1 MNKEVLDILLTALYD
16 RGRITSNPN
25 KGAIMA
31 RASKASDTS
40 SSFTTPSGETFEQ
53 IFKAHGYHFVS
64 NGRHVPYQLRDY
76 YYNSNP
82 VPFRKFHGGKYDNCR
97 TVVIFSKVNV
107 PTSSDLIDLFSI
119 NIPNDTEI
127 TNILRQFDYYCQ
139 GNMKTPTTS
148 KIASIRVLSSR
159 LMIPGYIEAKTR
171 LSNDGTIQI
180 NLDFR
185 NIYGKARET
194 VECFNN
200 VMDLIGEIFPKKKMF
215 IVARNVGVETPRYRV
230 SRTENKREI
239 ELQYSSQF
247 DGSELYEDLSKVDPV
262 SDDEA
267 MNVFSNFLF
276 QSLKQEHQA
285 LEKKKTSLLKSL
297 TEVGTRLSHTN
308 LLLRSKKTVTDNV
321 LASIRKIPN
330 IGGVKNYYFTNED
343 LVVNTNPI
351 YYTPEEKAQRK
362 VRTATP
368 ILIGEFEIS
377 LSLLDGKL
385 ILKNLQGMEKILHP
399 HISSSGHCSGGYPE
413 MMISALSEARYDHFI
428 AVIMDMLSSVNE
440 SDSIATSRLRK
451 MKETKKRGSVSV
463 VILEGSKFSAK
474 SRPID
479 NEVELED
486 DEYDEE

>member
-16 RGRITSNPN
+16 RGRSTSNPN

-40 SSFTTPSGETFEQ
+40 SFKTSSGETFEQ
-53 IFKAHGYHFVS
+53 IFEARGYHFVS
-64 NGRHVPYQLRDY
+64 REDCEPYQLRTFY
-76 YYNSNP
+76 RYSNSIA
-82 VPFRKFHGGKYDNCR
+82 FRKFHGNSINNCEP
-97 TVVIFSKVNV
+97 VIIFSKVNI
-107 PTSSDLIDLFSI
+107 PTTSDFIDLFSADI
-119 NIPNDTEI
+119 PSDNIISD
-127 TNILRQFDYYCQ
+127 ILRQFDYYSSSQ
-139 GNMKTPTTS
+139 TIQTKANSDIM
-148 KIASIRVLSSR
+148 SIRAITR
-159 LMIPGYIEAKTR
+159 NLMIPGYIEAKTR
-171 LSNDGTIQI
+171 LANDGTIQI

-185 NIYGKARET
+185 NIYGKIRNT
-194 VECFNN
+194 VDYFNS
-200 VMDLIGEIFPKKKMF
+200 VMNLIGDIFPKKKMF
-215 IVARNVGVETPRYRV
+215 IVARNMVVDTPRYRV
-230 SRTENKREI
+230 ARTDNGREI
-239 ELQYSSQF
+239 ELQYSSKF

-276 QSLKQEHQA
+276 QSLKKEQVD
-285 LEKKKTSLLKSL
+285 LEKRKTSLLKSL

-308 LLLRSKKTVTDNV
+308 LLLRSKKTVKDNV

-330 IGGVKNYYFTNED
+330 IGGVKNYFFTNED

-368 ILIGEFEIS
+368 ILIGEFEIR

-428 AVIMDMLSSVNE
+428 AIIMDMLSSVNE
-440 SDSIATSRLRK
+440 SDSIATSRLRE

-486 DEYDEE
+486 DDEDDE